1 MLAMDSSTPTTAPAA
16 RLAVLQRAIARCDP
30 DGRQAARPP
39 RRADV
44 TRTERRPA
52 ASDASL
58 VIAARDGD
66 GRAFHELFSRHAGAV
81 RMAIGDRVRDRDR
94 QQDLVQDAFLLAF
107 ARLGSLR
114 DPGRF
119 RPWLLRIARNTAVD
133 DIRRMLRAP
142 VGPTEPDVD
151 SLVGRSHDE
160 PAVAFELRQLARDVA
175 AGRAALSH
183 RDNRALTLSAEHGL
197 GIADIASELGV
208 TTGAAKVILHR
219 ARRRLLRAIA

>member
-1 MLAMDSSTPTTAPAA
+1 MDSSIPTPASAA

-30 DGRQAARPP
+30 DSRPP
-39 RRADV
+39 GRKQRRAGV
-44 TRTERRPA
+44 NRTEPGPTV
-52 ASDASL
+52 SDATL
-58 VIAARDGD
+58 VVAARDGD

-94 QQDLVQDAFLLAF
+94 QQDLVQDTFLRAF

-119 RPWLLRIARNTAVD
+119 RPWLLRIARNMAVD
-133 DIRRMLRAP
+133 DVRRMLRTR

-151 SLVGRSHDE
+151 ALVALSHDE
-160 PAVAFELRQLARDVA
+160 PAVAFELRQLARDVE

-183 RDNRALTLSAEHGL
+183 RDNRALTLSAELGL
-197 GIADIASELGV
+197 AIADIASELGV

-219 ARRRLLRAIA
+219 ARRRLLQAIA

>member
-1 MLAMDSSTPTTAPAA
+1 MDTSTPTTASAA

-30 DGRQAARPP
+30 ESRPASRRP
-39 RRADV
+39 HRADV
-44 TRTERRPA
+44 DRTEPTTA
-52 ASDASL
+52 ASDSTL

-66 GRAFHELFSRHAGAV
+66 GRAFHDLFSRHAGAV

-94 QQDLVQDAFLLAF
+94 QQDLIQDTFLRAF

-119 RPWLLRIARNTAVD
+119 RPWLLRIARNMAVD
-133 DIRRMLRAP
+133 DVRRMLRDR
-142 VGPTEPDVD
+142 VGPVEPDVD
-151 SLVGRSHDE
+151 SLVARSHDE
-160 PAVAFELRQLARDVA
+160 PATAFELRQLARDVE

-183 RDNRALTLSAEHGL
+183 RDNRALTLSADLGL
-197 GIADIASELGV
+197 GIPEIAAELGV

-219 ARRRLLRAIA
+219 ARRRLLQAIA